1 MTRVSYL
8 LTQHGKTVTLK
19 PIANDLENTFRFN
32 HKSAKSWND
41 HFKVMP
47 LYDNTCATL
56 YATTKVDKSHS
67 TQHNTKEHYKGKAHN
82 SFPYTNNSWSIQ
94 KKKPVPLLLLGSH
107 LLDYTGDGGEFLYH
121 LFWAVINEHY
131 KTHGGETLNN
141 NTPEVLKTVVE
152 DMVGNK

>member
-1 MTRVSYL
+1 M
-8 LTQHGKTVTLK
+8 
-19 PIANDLENTFRFN
+19 
-32 HKSAKSWND
+32 
-41 HFKVMP
+41 
-47 LYDNTCATL
+47 
-56 YATTKVDKSHS
+56 
-67 TQHNTKEHYKGKAHN
+67 
-82 SFPYTNNSWSIQ
+82 
-94 KKKPVPLLLLGSH
+94 PLLLLGSH